1 MSAEA
6 LGFSG
11 IVALLILLVLRVPVA
26 FRHVSGR
33 IFGHLGIE
41 RLEWSDGA
49 FVVGNLYAR
58 LQQ

>member
-26 FRHVSGR
+26 LPCFWSDFWA
-33 IFGHLGIE
+33 FGH
-41 RLEWSDGA
+41 
-49 FVVGNLYAR
+49 
-58 LQQ
+58 